1 MAAATSISSN
11 SYTRI
16 TSTITGLTYPDGDYD
31 WFHFNLYRYNT
42 GTTNW
47 DYVATSGNINTNS
60 KTFITSPGY
69 NYKVYGSVSYDSTTY
84 NIGYSS
90 ESALSVIPTPTIS
103 GESVTNQTIIFTTAL
118 TFGARATQWWGS
130 TNNVNY
136 QWYDIS
142 VIKATYKYDAGH
154 NYFYFNYSIS
164 GNQITFTGLADNQVQ
179 YYSVRAT
186 YDGYYSAVAENSA
199 GQGYLDYTTY
209 YNAPTLTSNVITA
222 ETLISFRSAANGA
235 AGSYQAVDWE
245 WGVYGVNYANSHSQ
259 STTAYTVPSLSPGT
273 HYQVRVKLRNT
284 TSGYS
289 SDWKYAYPYT
299 ESLTTP
305 GSPSNVSVTINTG
318 YYMYIYYSWGSN
330 ATSMDFRWGEDGST
344 WITTYSSQTANNYSS
359 YNYSV
364 NTVDAGTKYF
374 QVRSRRLES
383 GYTTYSSWVNASPW
397 PFTITDRPSNWAWT
411 STVTSGGAISINN
424 STKKITILTATEW
437 NAFCVRI
444 NEFRVYKSYGNYSF
458 TTVVSGNSAYASQAN
473 QARTAIST
481 LSPSTA
487 LPSAVVQFGNVTA
500 SFINGLKNSL
510 NSI

>member
-1 MAAATSISSN
+1 MAIITTTDN
-11 SYTRI
+11 GYTRI
-16 TSTITGLTYPDGDYD
+16 DGWVKELTHPWYEYDAFDFKLYYWNGSAWIYTQFSGETSNY
-31 WFHFNLYRYNT
+31 FH
-42 GTTNW
+42 
-47 DYVATSGNINTNS
+47 
-60 KTFITSPGY
+60 TFTCTPGY
-69 NYKVYGSVSYDSTTY
+69 QYYINGRAKYSGVWYDVGNS
-84 NIGYSS
+84 GAVVLS
-90 ESALSVIPTPTIS
+90 ELPVPTIS

-130 TNNVNY
+130 TNNVDY

-154 NYFYFNYSIS
+154 NYFYFNYSTS

-186 YDGYYSAVAENSA
+186 YDGYYSAPAENSA
-199 GQGYLDYTTY
+199 GQGYLSYTTY

-318 YYMYIYYSWGSN
+318 YYLYLYYSWGSN
-330 ATSMDFRWGEDGST
+330 ATSMDFRWGENGST
-344 WITTYSSQTANNYSS
+344 WDYTYSSQTANNYSS
-359 YNYSV
+359 YNYNV
-364 NTVDAGTKYF
+364 NTIDAGTKYF

-411 STVTSGGAISINN
+411 TTVITGGSIVVDNAN
-424 STKKITILTATEW
+424 KRLKPLTAVEW
-437 NAFCVRI
+437 NAFGVRI
-444 NEFRVYKSYGNYSF
+444 NLFRVYSGLGNYSF
-458 TTVVSGNSAYASQAN
+458 THVYTNTAMTATIVN
-473 QARTAIST
+473 QARNAI
-481 LSPSTA
+481 LAMSPPTTT
-487 LPSAVVQFGNVTA
+487 PYEVSAGDKVTSNFFNA
-500 SFINGLKNSL
+500 LKNAL
-510 NSI
+510 NSIS